1 MASYY
6 SSNSWL
12 KVRRWYKKKIVI
24 VTTYR
29 IVVKPHIPIAIRIAI
44 NAYMSSRVIGCL
56 ASS

>member
-12 KVRRWYKKKIVI
+12 KVRRWYKKIMI

-29 IVVKPHIPIAIRIAI
+29 IVVKSHIPIAIRIAI
-44 NAYMSSRVIGCL
+44 NAFMSSRVIGCL
-56 ASS
+56 VSS